1 MKYIADALKVMF
13 MLVISL
19 TLLITP
25 LAMAESVMTVSTP
38 FAVVLMA
45 VGIFLMAVFASWTV
59 DKGW

>member
-1 MKYIADALKVMF
+1 MKYIAYALKLIWMT
-13 MLVISL
+13 VIAL

-25 LAMAESVMTVSTP
+25 LVMAESVMEVSTP

-45 VGIFLMAVFASWTV
+45 VGIFLVAVFASYTV